1 MKKIILFLAVCSFTY
16 VLQAQERSNRTEI
29 KQPIKENIN
38 VVKQKKLKSSAL
50 LSLTPSQIIGGT
62 AYPDPSLNFPPQSNL
77 RAAGDVNKDGF
88 QDFYYSVLAA
98 DEETEDLSDQ
108 ILKTKL
114 FYGSATGLS
123 DENSDYFIDST
134 SIFKNGLQ
142 LIDDL
147 TGDEIAEG
155 FILSDGALT
164 IYSDASGGN
173 LTQIESMEI
182 LTDLSGS
189 RSVKSFGDFN
199 NDGFNDIIVFN
210 NQIVGTQSN
219 EYHVIY
225 GGANL
230 SEFTVKTI
238 INDKISDSNAFFQ
251 QVLYSDL
258 DGDGATEII
267 QLVGLQSQ
275 NIAKIYTFQLDEN
288 DELSASDTLDFPQ
301 TFVNVSS
308 FRSSLYTAVDLNS
321 DGFKELLTFVHDRTY
336 IFEYDTTSSENT
348 FVVSNYNEFFGN
360 GFSVIGDYNDDG
372 FTDLLMAGEPYSIVL
387 GNTDLDLNSFIPS
400 LGEGSFS
407 GVTGLAN
414 NSGFSGDVNGD
425 GIDDLI
431 LEFSTENTYGY
442 RTYFGNASVSFSNT
456 SEIEYSSPFFPY
468 ENSYY
473 TLNAGDLNGDGTDDY
488 AIEYYGNPSN
498 DNAFPRLEIFYGG
511 DLSKSTPDLVISH
524 PERYR
529 LSAPAAGDFNGDGF
543 SDIVINYGNETS
555 GINIYFGG
563 ANMDNVSD
571 YELTFSQMFPG
582 ELGSSWSDVAFEAPA
597 NAGDINND
605 GVDDLIFSA
614 YQVQE
619 KTYVLYGGNSMSIT
633 PDLEIDYFAT
643 NFVSLKDFNGDGI
656 NDLALSAFLGNNTIN
671 VYSGFDAENGGS
683 FSQDPSTVIFEPVN
697 NGNRFLLY
705 FGINMAGGDYNG
717 DGFSDL
723 VISPFLHYDAA
734 NQAVGVESQYIYLGS
749 ANPDSLADHK
759 FGLKTALFTGAGNTS
774 QTSTFLTQNLGELT
788 TVPDQNGD
796 GADEILVGTT
806 PQNFGFETNAVVY
819 FGASDITQINS
830 EGDILFEAPNQRL
843 GIGANNNNIISQTGH
858 SAVGDFD
865 GDGKNDFLFTQGSDP
880 NFVKA
885 PVYVFSSNEFSVGKE
900 DEITQIKDFRL
911 SQNYPNPFN
920 PSTNISYS
928 IPQTSDVSL
937 KVYDVTGRLVSTLV
951 NSRQASGTYDV
962 SLNASSWASGI
973 YFYRIVAGDY
983 VKTRKF
989 TLIK

>member
-1 MKKIILFLAVCSFTY
+1 
-16 VLQAQERSNRTEI
+16 VLQAQDRSNRTEI

-38 VVKQKKLKSSAL
+38 PVKQKKFKSSAL
-50 LSLTPSQIIGGT
+50 LSLSPSQIIGGT
-62 AYPDPSLNFPPQSNL
+62 AYPDPSLNFAPQSNL

-88 QDFYYSVLAA
+88 QDFYYSVLTA

-134 SIFKNGLQ
+134 SIFKNGLR

-147 TGDEIAEG
+147 TGDDIAEG
-155 FILSDGALT
+155 FVLLDGTLT

-173 LTQIESMEI
+173 LTQIESIGI
-182 LTDLSGS
+182 LTGLSGQYNIES
-189 RSVKSFGDFN
+189 HGDFN
-199 NDGFNDIIVFN
+199 GDGFNDILVFK
-210 NQIVGTQSN
+210 NQIIATESN

-230 SEFTVKTI
+230 SDFTVKTI
-238 INDKISDSNAFFQ
+238 INDKVSDPSTFFQ

-258 DGDGATEII
+258 DGNGTTEIV
-267 QLVGLQSQ
+267 QLAGLESQ
-275 NIAKIYTFQLDEN
+275 NSAKIYTFQLDEN
-288 DELSASDTLDFPQ
+288 DALSAIDTLDFPQ
-301 TFVNVSS
+301 TFGNASN
-308 FRSSLYTAVDLNS
+308 FRSSVYTAVDLNK
-321 DGFKELLTFVHDRTY
+321 DGFKELLTFVFDRTY

-348 FVVSNYNEFFGN
+348 FVVSNYDEFLGN

-372 FTDLLMAGEPYSIVL
+372 FTDLLITGEPYNIVL
-387 GNTDLDLNSFIPS
+387 GNADLDLDSFIPS

-407 GVTGLAN
+407 GITSLAN
-414 NSGFSGDVNGD
+414 NSGYSGDVNGD
-425 GIDDLI
+425 GIDDLV
-431 LEFSTENTYGY
+431 LEFSEDESYGY
-442 RTYFGNASVSFSNT
+442 RTYFGNASASFSNT
-456 SEIEYSSPFFPY
+456 SEVEYSSPFLPY

-488 AIEYYGNPSN
+488 AIEYYGNPNS
-498 DNAFPRLEIFYGG
+498 DHAFPRLEVFYGG
-511 DLSKSTPDLVISH
+511 DLSKTTPDLVISH
-524 PERYR
+524 TERYQ
-529 LSAPAAGDFNGDGF
+529 LSAPASGDFNGDGF
-543 SDIVINYGNETS
+543 SDIVINYGDETS
-555 GINIYFGG
+555 GINIYLGG
-563 ANMDNVSD
+563 TNMDNVSD
-571 YELTFSQMFPG
+571 YELTFSEMFP
-582 ELGSSWSDVAFEAPA
+582 ENLGGSWSDVAFQAPA

-605 GVDDLIFSA
+605 GIEDIIFSA
-614 YQVQE
+614 HQVPN
-619 KTYVLYGGNSMSIT
+619 KTYVLYGGSDFSAS
-633 PDLEIDYFAT
+633 PDLEIDFYAT
-643 NFVSLKDFNGDGI
+643 NFVAMQDFDGDGI
-656 NDLALSAFLGNNTIN
+656 NDLALSSFFGNNTIN
-671 VYSGFDAENGGS
+671 VYSGFDSENGGS

-697 NGNRFLLY
+697 DGNRLLVY
-705 FGINMAGGDYNG
+705 FGIKMASGDYNG

-723 VISPFLHYDAA
+723 VVSPFIHYDAA
-734 NQAVGVESQYIYLGS
+734 NRAVGVESQYIYLGS
-749 ANPDSLADHK
+749 SNPDSLADHK
-759 FGLKTALFTGAGNTS
+759 FGLKTALFTGAGNTT
-774 QTSTFLTQNLGELT
+774 QTSTLLTQNLGELT

-865 GDGKNDFLFTQGSDP
+865 GDSKNDFLFTQGSDP

-885 PVYVFSSNEFSVGKE
+885 PVYVFSSDEFSVGKE

-928 IPQTSDVSL
+928 IPQTSNVSL

-962 SLNASSWASGI
+962 SLNASAWASGI

-983 VKTRKF
+983 VKTRKL